1 MLALHQCHS
10 EGNTHLHQALGP
22 TSCSFSSARK
32 WFPPS
37 VRFLKGARV
46 WEMFASPHS
55 LRASAPCFSQC
66 GESTQRCCT
75 QGCCI
80 LPPSRWWSFCLGP
93 TSGPGGA
100 AMPVCPAARAVPCV
114 RLARFVLLLSARES
128 RRQAVTSCVA
138 MLVIPAYSTGSPAQ
152 HTLWIKV
159 RRAIEE
165 HKSAISKKA

>member
-1 MLALHQCHS
+1 MRAIHICTRRLVLRAALFPQPENGSLPPYASSKEQGYGRC
-10 EGNTHLHQALGP
+10 LLLP
-22 TSCSFSSARK
+22 TPCV
-32 WFPPS
+32 P
-37 VRFLKGARV
+37 VRR
-46 WEMFASPHS
+46 ASPS
-55 LRASAPCFSQC
+55 PPCFSQC
-66 GESTQRCCT
+66 GDSTQRCCT